1 MVLVMEMI
9 IGCILFTIMVI
20 WGNKKNSLS
29 GLHNMP
35 MALQKRVASLTQ
47 YQDVKVV
54 HTKER
59 ILKKIPV
66 LIVLAIIFV
75 VLIYASGARTFIQG
89 FVNTFLIWFVIKLY
103 VVFVL
108 QCGWLAHTP
117 SVWIPGT
124 EDMKECYQDYG
135 FYMKSIPGSL
145 AAGLI
150 VAAMVGLAI
159 AAVI

>member
-59 ILKKIPV
+59 ILKKIPA

-89 FVNTFLIWFVIKLY
+89 FVNAFLIQLIKGSEQIIY
-103 VVFVL
+103 IRHAVFPEKIYKRIHRVL
-108 QCGWLAHTP
+108 
-117 SVWIPGT
+117 
-124 EDMKECYQDYG
+124 
-135 FYMKSIPGSL
+135 
-145 AAGLI
+145 
-150 VAAMVGLAI
+150 
-159 AAVI
+159 